1 MKVRQ
6 LRSTETELRIVVERS
21 IGRIDPALWDSI
33 NAPCGLYWTH
43 RFLSCVESSGVAD
56 AAYWYLLVYRGHE
69 LVATAVLSSFVVSLD
84 LLLPGYVQHLCHA
97 IRRVYPSFFRLRM
110 LFCGIPVS
118 IGKHTL
124 AISDKVRAEP
134 VLDELNRH
142 MVRIARENGLRYLCF
157 KEFVENDFPDIR
169 LLENHGYIRAHS
181 IPRLRLDVAWSSF
194 ASYLQSMRHGY
205 RRKIRQSLRKI
216 GLTGNS
222 SPIHRV
228 GHGHAELPRLVVTR
242 FCPEDATRMHELYSE
257 VMRRTTVK
265 LEILNR
271 CFFERLAALM
281 PNDLVLLRLQDQ
293 DGVQGAALLGRNCSR
308 LNFLLVGFD
317 YDHRDQYQIYFNLL
331 NGIIAYGIEQRFE
344 SIDLGQT
351 TYQIKQ
357 RLGGWAEPVYF
368 HLRCLSPVIH
378 FLLRCF
384 SRVLFPPTRLTQPRV
399 FRESDL

>member
-1 MKVRQ
+1 MKVRELQ
-6 LRSTETELRIVVERS
+6 STETEWRVVVERS
-21 IGRIDPALWDSI
+21 IRRIDPALWDSI
-33 NAPCGLYWTH
+33 NAPYGLYWTH
-43 RFLSCVESSGVAD
+43 RFLSCVDSGVAD
-56 AAYWYLLVYRGHE
+56 ATYWYLLVYCGSE

-84 LLLPGYVQHLCHA
+84 LLLPGYVQQLCHA

-142 MVRIARENGLRYLCF
+142 MVRIARENGIRHLCF
-157 KEFVENDFPDIR
+157 KEFAESDFPDIR
-169 LLENHGYIRAHS
+169 LLQNHGYIRAHS
-181 IPRLRLDVAWSSF
+181 IPRVRLDMTWSSF
-194 ASYLQSMRHGY
+194 AEYLQSMRHGY

-216 GLTGNS
+216 GITDHGSPMAGSGN
-222 SPIHRV
+222 
-228 GHGHAELPRLVVTR
+228 GDADLPRLVVDR
-242 FCPEDATRMHELYSE
+242 FCPENTTRMHELYAE
-257 VMRRTTVK
+257 VMQRTTVK
-265 LEILNR
+265 LEVLNR
-271 CFFERLAALM
+271 RFFERLAETM
-281 PNDLVLLRLQDQ
+281 PQDLTWLCLQDK
-293 DGVQGAALLGRNCSR
+293 DGVQGAALLGKNGPR

-317 YDHRDQYQIYFNLL
+317 YEHRDQYQTYFNLL

-357 RLGGWAEPVYF
+357 RLGGRAEPVYF
-368 HLRCLSPVIH
+368 YLRCLSPVIH

-384 SRVLFPPTRLTQPRV
+384 SHVLFPPTRLTHRHV
-399 FRESDL
+399 FRESDT